1 MALADRLPTL
11 DDAAL
16 ANLRANAVRLQSV
29 EGAKGEAAA
38 VLLPLIEAE
47 IADRESRK
55 PPKPA
60 RAARAART
68 PKAAS

>member
-1 MALADRLPTL
+1 MALADRLSTL
-11 DDAAL
+11 DDKAL
-16 ANLRANAVRLQSV
+16 ANLRANAVRLQSAD
-29 EGAKGEAAA
+29 GAKREEAA

-60 RAARAART
+60 RAARAPRA
-68 PKAAS
+68 KASQS